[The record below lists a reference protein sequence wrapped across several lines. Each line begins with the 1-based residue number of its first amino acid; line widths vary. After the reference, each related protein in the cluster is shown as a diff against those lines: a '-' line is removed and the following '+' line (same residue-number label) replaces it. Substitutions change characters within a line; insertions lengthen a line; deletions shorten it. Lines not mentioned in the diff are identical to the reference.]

1 VTAQLSALHSLTPQ
15 HRAILGLKALIG
27 AATGKT
33 VFMDCLNFL
42 RLTIPAWTNKTLT
55 PVLENLRS
63 AGLLT
68 DELACVPAIG
78 HPLAVEALASPAG
91 AAMIDAIR
99 VTLPQDGA
107 RGWDW
112 REMEVNTLRWQR
124 LAVLLD
130 DEDAYRRATE
140 YHRKRT
146 SRTAPSVFDQHFAG
160 IAVGAEWLASRNRT
174 FQFAILLAKADQWI
188 ATGTATPDYADLMDL
203 CRRDTGLRGAA
214 FPMIAD
220 FDILSG
226 NLSRLAETI
235 AAAPGDIQADM
246 PVAFA
251 AAHAL
256 LSGSI
261 APSVPLFSNAL
272 KLHRKA
278 TRKRKGGL
286 PGYIGLLHLCALLA
300 ADDAALHPEI
310 EALSETKEAHLGLFA
325 IRALLE
331 AARNKQTA
339 AREIVQAGMAMLG
352 MMPHLPP
359 VSTGLLA
366 VAAVLIDPDVARR
379 HVAKTFIPLFRR
391 IETAMPLAAGMLA
404 EALERVAPDP
414 APYRVWLARPDREV
428 AFRFTS
434 LIAVKAPWERALE
447 SIEAMLNPARP
458 AQPQPA
464 TKTKR
469 LVWQVEAASGYIQP
483 LEQSLQARGWSAG
496 RSVSLKRLHQG
507 DSKLDYLDEFDRRA
521 ARTIHRSSDGWH
533 GYGQEHFE
541 CLADQ
546 TLPALIGHPRVFDAM
561 IPTQPVELV
570 EGRPELVLSS
580 DQRGFRLTLSHAAK
594 RPGAFIEAEAPGR
607 WRVVVVDEK
616 AAEAAAILSEQGI
629 VVPKSGRDRLVALTR
644 AQAPALPLRI
654 DTADIEDVAALEGD
668 PAPVVRLLPLGD
680 GLKVSLMVRPTGPQG
695 PHFLPGIGGRLVTA
709 GTQRVRRDL
718 DAEKRQARALAESCP
733 SLGGD
738 GPEWVLDDRLSAL
751 DFLAELQALPIPPAL
766 EWPEGQKMALRGEAS
781 GKRFKASVKGTEN
794 WFALGGSVTIDE
806 DLVLDLK
813 DLLSRLDRMQGRF
826 MPLDDGGFIALDR
839 HFRQQLERLR
849 RLGDGTKIPIVA
861 GVAVRDL
868 LEGAASLK
876 SDASWKG
883 FTRRLDEAES
893 WQPHLPAGFA
903 ADLREYQADGFAW
916 MSRLGRWG
924 AGALLADDMGL
935 GKTVQAIAVMMTR
948 AAEGPVLV
956 VAPTSVCG
964 NWEAELTR
972 FAPSLKPLRLAET
985 GDRGETLKSLGPGD
999 VLIASYGLLAR
1010 EEDRLAT
1017 ISWAMAVLDEAQAIK
1032 NPDTQRAKASQRL
1045 SAGFR
1050 LALTGTPVEN
1060 HLDELWS
1067 IFRFVNPGLLG
1078 SREAFGKRFATPIER
1093 DGDPNA
1099 KAALKAL
1106 VRPFLLRRTKAAVL
1120 AELPPRTEQTIL
1132 IERDEEERAFYE
1144 ALRRRALERLEES
1157 GGERTRIHIL
1167 AEITKLRQ
1175 ACCHPALAVPEAA
1188 VPAAK
1193 LDALLELVAELRE
1206 GRHRALVFSQF
1217 VGHLGKVRAS
1227 LDTAGITY
1235 QYLDGSTP
1243 AREREKR
1250 VAAFQAGDGDL
1261 FLISLKAG
1269 GFGLNLTAADY
1280 VIHLDPWW
1288 NPAVED
1294 QASDRAHRIGQQ
1306 RPVTIYRLIVK
1317 DSIEE
1322 GIVGLHRHKRDLADA
1337 LLEGAETSGR
1347 LSEEDLLDLI
1357 RGTA

>member
-1 VTAQLSALHSLTPQ
+1 MTALPSILRSLTPQ
-15 HRAILGLKALIG
+15 HRAILHLKALIG

-33 VFMDCLNFL
+33 VFMECLNRL
-42 RLTIPAWTNKTLT
+42 RLTTPAWTNKTLT
-55 PVLENLRS
+55 PELEDLRRK
-63 AGLLT
+63 GLLT
-68 DELACVPAIG
+68 DELACMPEIA
-78 HPLAVEALASPAG
+78 HPLAVEALASPDG
-91 AAMIDAIR
+91 AAQVDAIR
-99 VTLPQDGA
+99 VTLPQDDR

-112 REMEVNTLRWQR
+112 RVMEVNTLRWQR
-124 LAVLLD
+124 LAVLLN
-130 DEDAYRRATE
+130 DEDAYRQATE
-140 YHRKRT
+140 LHRKRT
-146 SRTAPSVFDQHFAG
+146 YRAAPPVFDQHFVG
-160 IAVGAEWLASRNRT
+160 VVVGAEWLASRTRT
-174 FQFAILLAKADQWI
+174 FQYAILRAKADWWI
-188 ATGTATPDYADLMDL
+188 ATGTASSDYAELMDL
-203 CRRDTGLRGAA
+203 CRGDAGLRGVA
-214 FPMIAD
+214 FPMVVD
-220 FDILSG
+220 FDVLSG
-226 NLSRLAETI
+226 KLSRLAETV
-235 AAAPGDIQADM
+235 ATAPGDIQADM

-256 LSGSI
+256 LSGDV
-261 APSVPLFSNAL
+261 APSVQLFSDAL

-286 PGYIGLLHLCALLA
+286 PGYMGLLHLCALLA

-331 AARNKQTA
+331 MARNKQAA
-339 AREIVQAGMAMLG
+339 AREIVQSGVATLG

-359 VSTGLLA
+359 FSTGLLA
-366 VAAVLIDPDVARR
+366 VAAVLVDPDIARR
-379 HVAKTFIPLFRR
+379 LAAKTFIPLFRK
-391 IETAMPLAAGMLA
+391 IEPTMPLAAGMLA

-414 APYRVWLARPDREV
+414 APYRAWLARPEREV
-428 AFRFTS
+428 LFRFTAM
-434 LIAVKAPWERALE
+434 IAVKAAWERALE
-447 SIEAMLNPARP
+447 SIEAMLHPARP
-458 AQPQPA
+458 AQPEPA
-464 TKTKR
+464 AKTKR
-469 LVWQVEAASGYIQP
+469 LVWQVEQASGYIQP

-496 RSVSLKRLHQG
+496 RAVSLKRLQQG
-507 DSKLDYLDEFDRRA
+507 DPKLDYLDDFDRRA
-521 ARTIHRSSDGWH
+521 ARTIHRSVDGWH

-541 CLADQ
+541 CLADR

-561 IPTQPVELV
+561 TPTQSVELV
-570 EGRPELVLSS
+570 EGRPELVLSAS
-580 DQRGFRLTLSHAAK
+580 GSGFRLTLSHAAE
-594 RPGAFIEAEAPGR
+594 RPGAFIEVEAPGR

-616 AAEAAAILSEQGI
+616 AVEAAAILSEQGI
-629 VVPKSGRDRLVALTR
+629 VVPKSARNRLVALTR

-654 DTADIEDVAALEGD
+654 DTADIEDVAASEGD

-680 GLKVSLMVRPTGPQG
+680 GLKVSLMVRPAGAQG
-695 PHFLPGIGGRLVTA
+695 PHFLPGIGGRLVA
-709 GTQRVRRDL
+709 VGTQRVRRDL

-738 GPEWVLDDRLSAL
+738 GPEWMLDDLLSCL
-751 DFLAELQALPIPPAL
+751 DFLAELQSLPTHPSL
-766 EWPEGQKMALRGEAS
+766 EWPEGKKFTLRGEAS
-781 GKRFKASVKGTEN
+781 AKRFKASVKGAEN
-794 WFALGGSVTIDE
+794 WFALGGSVAIDE

-849 RLGDGTKIPIVA
+849 RLGDGMKIPTVA
-861 GVAVRDL
+861 GMAVRDV

-876 SDASWKG
+876 ADARWKD
-883 FTRRLDEAES
+883 FTRRLDEAEN
-893 WQPHLPAGFA
+893 WQPRLPAGFA
-903 ADLREYQADGFAW
+903 ADLREYQMEGFAW
-916 MSRLGRWG
+916 MCRLGRWG

-935 GKTVQAIAVMMTR
+935 GKTVQAIAVMMTK

-964 NWEAELTR
+964 NWETELSR
-972 FAPSLKPLRLAET
+972 FAPSLKALRLAET

-1045 SAGFR
+1045 KAALR

-1060 HLDELWS
+1060 DLDELWS
-1067 IFRFVNPGLLG
+1067 IFRFVNPVLLG
-1078 SREAFGKRFATPIER
+1078 SREAFGKRFSTPIER
-1093 DGDPNA
+1093 DGDPHA

-1144 ALRRRALERLEES
+1144 ALRRRALERLEDA

-1175 ACCHPALAVPEAA
+1175 ACCHPALAAPETG

-1193 LDALLELVAELRE
+1193 LDALMELVAELRE

-1217 VGHLGKVRAS
+1217 VGHLDKVRAA
-1227 LDTAGITY
+1227 LDAAGISY

-1250 VAAFQAGDGDL
+1250 VAAFQAGEGEL

-1322 GIVGLHRHKRDLADA
+1322 GIVALHRHKRDLADA
-1337 LLEGAETSGR
+1337 LLEGAEASGR
-1347 LSEEDLLDLI
+1347 LSEEELLDLI